1 MLQSRPGGRGSD
13 PLTVSLREALTSTQP
28 AVGGWCVIPGSFTAE
43 VMARAG
49 FDWVCID
56 VQHGLIGYQEML
68 SMLQAVGVVGVPA
81 LVRVPWNDP
90 GWIMKALDAG
100 AAGVIV
106 PMVNSPAEAV
116 AAVGACRYP
125 PDGYRSWGPT
135 RASLG
140 VADYSPAL
148 ANSSV
153 ICAVMV
159 ETVPALERLDEIVSV
174 PGVDA
179 VFIGPSDFAL
189 SMGFGPRSDEPEHRR
204 QLEAVPAVCR
214 DHGVVAGIACGST
227 ELLERWRQAGYT
239 MLAAPSDLVT
249 LRRATAEMLDSV
261 RR

>member
-1 MLQSRPGGRGSD
+1 
-13 PLTVSLREALTSTQP
+13 
-28 AVGGWCVIPGSFTAE
+28 
-43 VMARAG
+43 MASAG
-49 FDWVCID
+49 FDWVCVD

-68 SMLQAVGVVGVPA
+68 AMLQAIAVVGVPSI
-81 LVRVPWNDP
+81 VRVPWNDP

-106 PMVNSPAEAV
+106 PMVNSPAEAA

-140 VADYSPAL
+140 APDYSPQL
-148 ANSSV
+148 ANRSV

-159 ETVPALERLDEIVSV
+159 ETVAALDQLAEIVSV

-189 SMGFGPRSDEPEHRR
+189 SMGFGPRTDEPEHRR
-204 QLEAVPAVCR
+204 LLEGVPAVCR
-214 DHGVVAGIACGST
+214 DHGVVAGIACGSA
-227 ELLERWRQAGYT
+227 ELLARWRQAGYT
-239 MLAAPSDLVT
+239 MLAAPSDMVVLRRAAAEMVET
-249 LRRATAEMLDSV
+249 LRR
-261 RR
+261 

>member
-1 MLQSRPGGRGSD
+1 
-13 PLTVSLREALTSTQP
+13 VSLREALTGTQP
-28 AVGGWCVIPGSFTAE
+28 AIGGWCVIPGSFTAE
-43 VMARAG
+43 IVASAG
-49 FDWVCID
+49 FDWVCVD

-68 SMLQAVGVVGVPA
+68 VMLQAVAVVGVPSI
-81 LVRVPWNDP
+81 VRVPWNDP

-106 PMVNSPAEAV
+106 PMVNSPAEAA

-140 VADYSPAL
+140 VPDYSPEL
-148 ANSSV
+148 ANRSV

-159 ETVPALERLDEIVSV
+159 ETVAALEQLAEIVSV

-189 SMGFGPRSDEPEHRR
+189 SMGFGPRTDEPEHRR
-204 QLEAVPAVCR
+204 LLEGVPAVCR
-214 DHGVVAGIACGST
+214 DHGVVAGIACGSA
-227 ELLERWRQAGYT
+227 ELLARWRQAGYT
-239 MLAAPSDLVT
+239 MLATPSDLVT

>member
-1 MLQSRPGGRGSD
+1 
-13 PLTVSLREALTSTQP
+13 VSLREALTGTKP
-28 AVGGWCVIPGSFTAE
+28 AIGGWCVIPGSFTAE
-43 VMARAG
+43 IVASAG
-49 FDWVCID
+49 FDWVCVD

-68 SMLQAVGVVGVPA
+68 VMLQAVAVVGVPSI
-81 LVRVPWNDP
+81 VRVPWNDP

-106 PMVNSPAEAV
+106 PMVNSPAEAA

-140 VADYSPAL
+140 VPDYSPEL
-148 ANSSV
+148 ANRSV

-159 ETVPALERLDEIVSV
+159 ETVAALDQLAEIVSV

-189 SMGFGPRSDEPEHRR
+189 SMGFGPRTDEPEHRR
-204 QLEAVPAVCR
+204 LLEGVPAVCR
-214 DHGVVAGIACGST
+214 DHSVVAGIACGSA
-227 ELLERWRQAGYT
+227 ELLARWRQAGYT

-249 LRRATAEMLDSV
+249 LRRATAEVLDSV

>member
-1 MLQSRPGGRGSD
+1 M
-13 PLTVSLREALTSTQP
+13 SLREALNGTKP

-43 VMARAG
+43 LMASAG
-49 FDWVCID
+49 FDWVCVD

-68 SMLQAVGVVGVPA
+68 AMLQAIAVVGVPSI
-81 LVRVPWNDP
+81 VRVPWNDP

-106 PMVNSPAEAV
+106 PMVNSPAEAA

-140 VADYSPAL
+140 APDYSPQL
-148 ANSSV
+148 ANRSV

-159 ETVPALERLDEIVSV
+159 ETVAALDQLAEIVSV

-189 SMGFGPRSDEPEHRR
+189 SMGFGPRTDEPEHRR
-204 QLEAVPAVCR
+204 LLEGVPAVCR
-214 DHGVVAGIACGST
+214 DHGVVAGIACGSA
-227 ELLERWRQAGYT
+227 ELLARWRQAGYT
-239 MLAAPSDLVT
+239 MLAAPSDMVVLRRAAAEMVET
-249 LRRATAEMLDSV
+249 LRR
-261 RR
+261 

>member
-1 MLQSRPGGRGSD
+1 
-13 PLTVSLREALTSTQP
+13 VSLREALTGTKP
-28 AVGGWCVIPGSFTAE
+28 AIGGWCVIPGSFTAE
-43 VMARAG
+43 IMASAG
-49 FDWVCID
+49 FDWVCVD

-68 SMLQAVGVVGVPA
+68 VMLQAVAVVGVPSI
-81 LVRVPWNDP
+81 VRVPWNDP

-106 PMVNSPAEAV
+106 PMVNSPAEAA

-140 VADYSPAL
+140 VPDYSPEL
-148 ANSSV
+148 ANRSV

-159 ETVPALERLDEIVSV
+159 ETVAALEQLAEIVSV

-189 SMGFGPRSDEPEHRR
+189 SMGFGPRTDEPEHRR
-204 QLEAVPAVCR
+204 LLEGVPAVCR
-214 DHGVVAGIACGST
+214 DHGVVAGIACGSA
-227 ELLERWRQAGYT
+227 ELLARWRQAGYT

-249 LRRATAEMLDSV
+249 LRRATAEVLDSV

>member
-1 MLQSRPGGRGSD
+1 M
-13 PLTVSLREALTSTQP
+13 SLREALTGTKP
-28 AVGGWCVIPGSFTAE
+28 AIGGWCVIPGSFTAE
-43 VMARAG
+43 IVASAG
-49 FDWVCID
+49 FDWVCVD

-68 SMLQAVGVVGVPA
+68 VMLQAVAVVGVPSI
-81 LVRVPWNDP
+81 VRVPWNDP

-106 PMVNSPAEAV
+106 PMVNSPAEAA

-140 VADYSPAL
+140 VPDYSPEL
-148 ANSSV
+148 ANRSV

-159 ETVPALERLDEIVSV
+159 ETVAALEQLAEIVSV

-189 SMGFGPRSDEPEHRR
+189 SMGFGPRTDEPEHRR
-204 QLEAVPAVCR
+204 LLEGVPAVCR
-214 DHGVVAGIACGST
+214 DHSVVAGIACGSA
-227 ELLERWRQAGYT
+227 ELLARWRQAGYT

-249 LRRATAEMLDSV
+249 LRRATAEVLDSV